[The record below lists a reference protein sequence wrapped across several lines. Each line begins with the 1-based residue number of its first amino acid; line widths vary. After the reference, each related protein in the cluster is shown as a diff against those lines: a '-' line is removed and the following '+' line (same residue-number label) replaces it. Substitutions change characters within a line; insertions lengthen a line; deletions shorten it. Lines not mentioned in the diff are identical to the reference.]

1 MFTFTLPALV
11 PVLCAVTL
19 MAGGPLT
26 PTGSGC
32 EIRLEIERWV
42 FVAPAEMLSVSGCEW
57 LNATPLTVAEDCRV
71 KVGLATAAPFVVTV
85 SVAVAGLAG
94 TVTGFGENLQ
104 LTLANATHVGAT
116 WGLKPAIGVRWKVI
130 GYQSGIC

>member
-19 MAGGPLT
+19 MATGPLT
-26 PTGSGC
+26 STGSGC
-32 EIRLEIERWV
+32 EIRLEIERSV

-71 KVGLATAAPFVVTV
+71 KVGLATAAPFVVNV
-85 SVAVAGLAG
+85 SVAGGRLARAVAW
-94 TVTGFGENLQ
+94 FWEHWQ
-104 LTLANATHVGAT
+104 LTVGKTTPQNATGAS
-116 WGLKPAIGVRWKVI
+116 KPAIGLSCK
-130 GYQSGIC
+130 

>member
-19 MAGGPLT
+19 MATGPLT
-26 PTGSGC
+26 STGSGC
-32 EIRLEIERWV
+32 EIRLEIERSV

-57 LNATPLTVAEDCRV
+57 LNATPLTVAEDCRG

-85 SVAVAGLAG
+85 SVSVAGLARP
-94 TVTGFGENLQ
+94 VTWFGADWQ
-104 LTLANATHVGAT
+104 LPLAHAT
-116 WGLKPAIGVRWKVI
+116 P
-130 GYQSGIC
+130 